1 MIQRELAI
9 LITRTLSGEA
19 TEEEQSRL
27 KEWLKAHP
35 EDRFFIESLQSYWND
50 ETSFPQEDLNARFP
64 LVMEKATS
72 NKSELPHPAKSN
84 KRFSILPR
92 WLVAAAVAGL
102 LLVSIWQIW
111 QSTERTE
118 QQHFHEITT
127 AKGEKSYLLLPDGS
141 KVWLNSGST
150 IYYDKEFSAPVR
162 QIRLKGEAF
171 FDVVKDA
178 NKPFVVQTPELT
190 IKVLGTSFNVKA
202 YENDGTVETTL
213 IRGSVQVVPKVT
225 TPYKSI
231 SLKPGEKAVYLK
243 EHTDEKA
250 STVRKG
256 NSVIPHSFIIAELP
270 SVNGGDSSIAE
281 TSWIYNRLVFEGDT
295 FIELAKKMERWYD
308 ISVVFKNKEV
318 SFYRLRGA
326 FEDETL
332 EQALKGLQLI
342 APFNYS
348 IKGNTVEIY

>member
-19 TEEEQSRL
+19 TEEEQARL

-35 EDRFFIESLQSYWND
+35 EDRFFIESLQSYWSD
-50 ETSFPQEDLNARFP
+50 EDTFPRQDLDARFP
-64 LVMEKATS
+64 LMMEKAKSGQTETS
-72 NKSELPHPAKSN
+72 KFAKSK
-84 KRFSILPR
+84 KRFPLLSR
-92 WLVAAAVAGL
+92 WLAAAVFAGL
-102 LLVSIWQIW
+102 LVVSVWWIW
-111 QSTERTE
+111 QSSAGAG
-118 QQHFHEITT
+118 QQHIHEVAA

-150 IYYDKEFSAPVR
+150 VYYDKEFSGPLR
-162 QIRLKGEAF
+162 QITLKGEAF

-178 NKPFVVQTPELT
+178 NRPFVVQTPELA
-190 IKVLGTSFNVKA
+190 IRVLGTSFNVKA
-202 YENDGTVETTL
+202 YEDDGSVETTL
-213 IRGSVQVVPKVT
+213 LTGRVT
-225 TPYKSI
+225 LEPRVTAAHKSI
-231 SLKPGEKAVYLK
+231 SLKPGEKAVYIK
-243 EHTDEKA
+243 EYSEESAHTAADGKPA
-250 STVRKG
+250 K
-256 NSVIPHSFIIAELP
+256 PLSFIIQELP
-270 SVNGGDSSIAE
+270 DVTGGDSAFAE

-295 FIELAKKMERWYD
+295 FLELAKKMERWYD

-318 SFYRLRGA
+318 SSFRLRGA

-348 IKGNTVEIY
+348 IKGHTVEIY